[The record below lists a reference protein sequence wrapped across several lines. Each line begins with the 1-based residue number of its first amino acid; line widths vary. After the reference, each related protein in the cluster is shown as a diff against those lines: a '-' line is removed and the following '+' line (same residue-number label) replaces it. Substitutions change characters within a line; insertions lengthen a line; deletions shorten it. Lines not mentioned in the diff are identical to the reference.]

1 MGNGLVANK
10 QSRITKDAS
19 DMRQKAN
26 VQNKDGPASR
36 QLARK
41 QQDRISYE
49 GNGGKSNANQL
60 HSPFKEAI
68 VDTKVTRGAF
78 ETKSAVETTLT
89 VDTKKLPFK
98 EAIVDT
104 KVARGAFETKSAAE
118 TTFTGETKS
127 AAETKLTV
135 EVISTAET
143 KSMAE
148 PQATAERPENNDD
161 IRFNQDI
168 SYTVKLHRCNTEP
181 QRSRARWK
189 PNNDG
194 PTTPPGRDSAQRTT
208 SEEPPSP
215 MKSKYQI
222 SKLIVKRANTFSD
235 PHRQR
240 GKYNRSIGDSECAH
254 VGCGSTCRYS
264 VSRVRSCVRG
274 LQLRRKRNSS
284 LVYIAI

>member
-10 QSRITKDAS
+10 QSRITKDAY
-19 DMRQKAN
+19 DMRRKAN
-26 VQNKDGPASR
+26 GQKKDGPASR
-36 QLARK
+36 QLTRK
-41 QQDRISYE
+41 QQDRISDE

-68 VDTKVTRGAF
+68 VDTKVTRGAL
-78 ETKSAVETTLT
+78 ETKSAAETTLT
-89 VDTKKLPFK
+89 VDTTKSPFK
-98 EAIVDT
+98 DEIVDT
-104 KVARGAFETKSAAE
+104 KVARGAFETKSAEE
-118 TTFTGETKS
+118 TTLTVETKS
-127 AAETKLTV
+127 A
-135 EVISTAET
+135 AET

-148 PQATAERPENNDD
+148 PQATAESHEKNDG

-181 QRSRARWK
+181 HRSRARWK

-194 PTTPPGRDSAQRTT
+194 PTTPPARDSAQRTT
-208 SEEPPSP
+208 PEDPPSP
-215 MKSKYQI
+215 MESKYQI

-274 LQLRRKRNSS
+274 LQLRRKRNSNSS
-284 LVYIAI
+284 LVYISI